1 MAFETFEP
9 VEDSVAG
16 ARAKVELMDEEKDEE
31 GEWFAGSPATM
42 VKPW

>member
-31 GEWFAGSPATM
+31 KDDG
-42 VKPW
+42 